1 MKKQNVLFSVS
12 ALLAIGLAAM
22 PAFANSSTGIL
33 AGEVTDPS
41 GSVVAGAK
49 VVISRGAFSETVQT
63 NETGQYTV
71 KNLAPGKYE
80 VAVSYDGFDT
90 FDRAALN
97 VAAGRETKMDAPLDI
112 APLWQTVTVR

>member
-1 MKKQNVLFSVS
+1 MKKQNVLFSLS
-12 ALLAIGLAAM
+12 ALLALGLTAM
-22 PAFANSSTGIL
+22 PVLANSAAGTL

-49 VVISRGAFSETVQT
+49 VVISRGAFAQTVQT
-63 NETGQYTV
+63 DQTGQYTV

-90 FDRAALN
+90 FDRAGLN
-97 VAAGRETKMDAPLDI
+97 VVAGHETKMDAPLDL